1 MHILHTFLYT
11 FLKVLTRRIC
21 LTINSHSSLW
31 SFPLFSWLQC
41 LIQGWYCKEKLD
53 ARWHRVINSSS
64 NILMIPESIVFASS
78 LTSIGRSLKENGFRV
93 SNLKSWG
100 ILLSALLNCLPIP
113 SPLPR
118 DKFCSKSSD
127 ESALPISALPWLST
141 LTGWGASIVG
151 FLYSFISV
159 LWSCRV
165 FFSLDSKI
173 AMDGSMASLW
183 GHLFQMCL

>member
-1 MHILHTFLYT
+1 
-11 FLKVLTRRIC
+11 
-21 LTINSHSSLW
+21 
-31 SFPLFSWLQC
+31 
-41 LIQGWYCKEKLD
+41 
-53 ARWHRVINSSS
+53 
-64 NILMIPESIVFASS
+64 MIPESIVFASR
-78 LTSIGRSLKENGFRV
+78 LTSIRRSLEENGFRV

-183 GHLFQMCL
+183 GHLFQMCLLKELLDGSATSSWSRKVYDLVNDAWESYPVLSLGCQL